1 MSFAQGVRVMRRVAP
16 ALSYACYDRPG
27 TTRNRLIGGYRLRR
41 MPHRRCRVA
50 DHVPPRPS
58 VVTGPAAE

>member
-1 MSFAQGVRVMRRVAP
+1 MRRVAP